1 MELKEMVALIH
12 PALAVSVV
20 FPIIGVSVNL
30 AWQTRQRRL
39 QMATSEGKSK
49 IPPVVGREH
58 LKIGRW
64 LTGTVVGI
72 SLFALAASIKFKG
85 VFKELSPDKR
95 PEAIFIVLMFVAT
108 IASLVF
114 LYKAKP
120 NQPLWRGVFAAL
132 SSAGLI
138 IIGCQD
144 GIWRLS
150 NKWYISHY
158 YYGIA
163 AAILMIVSLAI
174 IPEIY
179 KDKRWRIAHT
189 ILNCVAL
196 LLFFGQAVTG
206 SRDLLEIPGVW

>member
-1 MELKEMVALIH
+1 MELKEKVALIH

-20 FPIIGVSVNL
+20 FPIIGVSINL

-39 QMATSEGKSK
+39 QMAKSEKKSK
-49 IPPVVGREH
+49 IPATVGREH
-58 LKIGRW
+58 VIIGRW

-72 SLFALAASIKFKG
+72 SLIALAASVKFKG
-85 VFKELSPDKR
+85 VFKELSAENMPQ
-95 PEAIFIVLMFVAT
+95 AIFIVLMFIAT
-108 IASLVF
+108 IASLF
-114 LYKAKP
+114 LLYKAKP
-120 NQPLWRGVFAAL
+120 NQPLWRGLFAGL

-138 IIGCQD
+138 ILGCQD

-163 AAILMIVSLAI
+163 AAILMIISLAI
-174 IPEIY
+174 VPEIY

-206 SRDLLEIPGVW
+206 SRDLLEIPGTW